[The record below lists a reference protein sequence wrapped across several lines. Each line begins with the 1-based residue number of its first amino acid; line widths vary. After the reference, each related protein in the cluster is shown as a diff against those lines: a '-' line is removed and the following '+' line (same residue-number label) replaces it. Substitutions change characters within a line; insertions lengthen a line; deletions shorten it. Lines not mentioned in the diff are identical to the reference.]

1 MTLQRI
7 REICLAL
14 PGATEQI
21 QWGNDLV
28 FKVGGKMF
36 CVACTE
42 PVVPPKVAMSFKCD
56 DETYAA
62 LVEHD
67 GVLPA
72 PYLARAKWV
81 ALQQFDTL
89 HTSQLVPL
97 ITRAFEIVSAK
108 LPKKRVAKKANP
120 STRTKAAKARPSR
133 SPRAGTKKPKR
144 AAKTKKIVPAKAKT
158 AKKPARRAMPA
169 RGRRA
174 R

>member
-7 REICLAL
+7 REICLAM

-21 QWGNDLV
+21 QWGSDLV
-28 FKVGGKMF
+28 FKIGGKMF

-42 PVVPPKVAMSFKCD
+42 PVAPSKVAMSFKCD
-56 DETYAA
+56 DETFAE
-62 LVEHD
+62 LVERD

-89 HTSQLVPL
+89 DASQLLPL

-108 LPKKRVAKKANP
+108 LPKSKAKKA
-120 STRTKAAKARPSR
+120 KKARKS
-133 SPRAGTKKPKR
+133 
-144 AAKTKKIVPAKAKT
+144 KAKSPPK
-158 AKKPARRAMPA
+158 KKPARRAAPA
-169 RGRRA
+169 RARRGR
-174 R
+174 